1 MMIKKGI
8 ILAGGMGTRVGPS
21 TKAISKQLIPVA
33 DKPIIFYSLSILML
47 LNIRDILIIVKPSD
61 KLPFNKL
68 LGDGRDF
75 GIKIE
80 YVVQNSPRG
89 LPDAFILGKK
99 FIKKDSVA
107 LILGD
112 NFFHG
117 QSLIELLNKA
127 SKNFNT
133 GANIFSYNV
142 NNPQDYGVVE
152 NLKNKIRIVE
162 KPNKT
167 KSRKAITGLYFFDN
181 DVVKLSN
188 KLKYSKRGELEIVD
202 LLNFYLD
209 LNKLTISELGRGSAW
224 LDTGTSKDI
233 LKASNY
239 VEVLQDRQ
247 NQKIGCLE
255 EIAFK
260 KKWINKSKLR
270 TRIKFYGSSE
280 YSDYLNYLLNES
292 A

>member
-1 MMIKKGI
+1 MIKKGI

-61 KLPFNKL
+61 KLSFNKL

-117 QSLIELLNKA
+117 QSLIELLNEA

-142 NNPQDYGVVE
+142 KNPREYGVVE
-152 NLKNKIRIVE
+152 NFKNKIRIVE
-162 KPNKT
+162 KPKKT

-202 LLNFYLD
+202 LLKFYLD
-209 LNKLTISELGRGSAW
+209 LNKLAITELGRGSAW

-280 YSDYLNYLLNES
+280 YSNYLSYLLNES